1 MGVKYYSK
9 GVVTKLSANFNSTEF
24 DCHGSSCCSQTLVD
38 DQLVV
43 YLQKIRDHFNAP
55 ITITSGYRCIRHNS
69 NIGSGTG
76 SQHVKGGAADI
87 VVAGHKPRE
96 VAQYCESIGIKGIG
110 LYETG
115 SDGHFVH
122 IDVRTVK
129 AFWYGQDQ
137 KKMTTFGG
145 GGSSQTVTE
154 PSVNVNNT
162 TGSTTIVLTKGSS
175 GDAVREL
182 QANLIAL
189 GYSCGKSGADGVYGA
204 ATTTAVKL
212 FQSEYGGMG
221 TDGIAGYQTL
231 TAIKNAI
238 DKKMYRVSVT
248 ATALNVRSGAGTNY
262 PVKTVIKKNTT
273 YLVCEESNNWGKL
286 RNPYGWISLQYA
298 SRIN

>member
-87 VVAGHKPRE
+87 VVSGHKPKE

-110 LYETG
+110 LYETN

-129 AFWYGQDQ
+129 AFWYGQAQ

-145 GGSSQTVTE
+145 YAGTTVKPSENINDNTSSMT
-154 PSVNVNNT
+154 
-162 TGSTTIVLTKGSS
+162 VLTRGSS
-175 GDAVREL
+175 GSAVKEL
-182 QANLIAL
+182 QENLLKL
-189 GYSCGKSGADGVYGA
+189 GYNCGKSGADGVYGLN
-204 ATTTAVKL
+204 TVSAVGQ
-212 FQSEYGGMG
+212 FQTEYGGMG
-221 TDGIAGYQTL
+221 SDGIAGYQTL
-231 TAIKNAI
+231 AAIKDAI
-238 DKKMYRVSVT
+238 DRNMYRVVVT
-248 ATALNVRSGAGTNY
+248 ATALNVRSGVGTNY
-262 PVKTVIKKNTT
+262 PVKTVIKQNAT

-286 RNPYGWISLQYA
+286 RNPNGWISLQYA
-298 SRIN
+298 SRIK